1 VLFALNATELSASG
15 HTSGVISNASA
26 STVAAFVGGLSYLN
40 VHTAAF
46 PAGEIRGQEMGLTQP
61 PVVDFGY
68 ATLGPQAGAPAGA
81 SGTAFVAINEN
92 TGTLTFSV
100 TATGLSAGGV
110 TAAHFHGPA
119 VVGADAGVLFTIVGF
134 PAGVTS
140 GSTSGVLTGLTA
152 LQIGYFQT
160 GQVYVN
166 VHTALVPSGE
176 VRGQVV
182 VGNVGGGALTGAASV
197 PPQAVVS
204 NASGTVATKFIDGGG
219 ALGPTLWYQITV
231 AGLSGAVTAAHL
243 HAGAATVAGGVLYTV
258 AGLAGAVTVTG
269 TWSGLSPAQVLLL
282 VTNGVYLNVH
292 TAANPSGEIR
302 AQIVGLVTPPA
313 PVGMGGTADLLAQ
326 SGSKAGAAGTVAL
339 LFVPGSG
346 QLQLSVTVSSLSG
359 AVTGAHIH
367 GPAAPGVDGG
377 VLVPVPGLVGQTSW
391 QGMLSIASLTQAQIT
406 ALVTGNVY
414 FNVHTTQVLLWF
426 AGVYGH
432 LAFCCSF
439 LITPP
444 PPLFFLSFL
453 FTLSFSTHLA
463 LLSTSTPYTPMISL
477 LWFGRLG
484 ARGRGAGPDCVF
496 GQPGRVCFVWR
507 KQCACYQQH

>member
-1 VLFALNATELSASG
+1 MLFALNATELSASG

-197 PPQAVVS
+197 PPQAVAS
-204 NASGTVATKFIDGGG
+204 NASGTVATKFIDGG
-219 ALGPTLWYQITV
+219 ALGTTLWYQITV
-231 AGLSGAVTAAHL
+231 AGLSGAVTAAHF

-269 TWSGLSPAQVLLL
+269 KWSGLSPAQVLLL
-282 VTNGVYLNVH
+282 VTGGVYLNVH

-426 AGVYGH
+426 AGVWSLG
-432 LAFCCSF
+432 L
-439 LITPP
+439 L
-444 PPLFFLSFL
+444 LFFPDYTTTTTFFFIFFVYFVVLHPPRPSFDEH
-453 FTLSFSTHLA
+453 TIHTHDLTA
-463 LLSTSTPYTPMISL
+463 LV
-477 LWFGRLG
+477 WALG